1 MVNDCARESVESAM
15 GRRQSGRIV
24 EIVYNECAL
33 VQSAEWLRRLTRERS
48 VILTLVHRG
57 DCSLELEFPGWQT
70 TRGANHPGSVGILV
84 FPGHHIGPHGVAH
97 AVALELGP
105 EAGTPSQIREG
116 SVHRLQ
122 RSRLFRRS

>member
-1 MVNDCARESVESAM
+1 M

-33 VQSAEWLRRLTRERS
+33 VQSAELLRRLTRERS

-57 DCSLELEFPGWQT
+57 DCGLQLEFPGWQT
-70 TRGANHPGSVGILV
+70 TRGTNHPGSIGILV

-97 AVALELGP
+97 AVALELGT
-105 EAGTPSQIREG
+105 EAATPSQVRDG
-116 SVHRLQ
+116 SVRCLQ
-122 RSRLFRRS
+122 RSRLFRGS